1 MTDSTNA
8 MRCNILEAA
17 YQLAQM
23 DGWTNFKR
31 DDVAEKAGVATGS
44 VSHHF
49 KTMNGLR
56 DAVMR
61 KAIQTE
67 CLSIVADGLAARNK
81 YAQGAPEGLKRE
93 ALATLM

>member
-1 MTDSTNA
+1 MSEKESV

-17 YQLAQM
+17 FQLAQLV
-23 DGWTNFKR
+23 GWSSFKR

-49 KTMNGLR
+49 QTMNNLR
-56 DAVMR
+56 SAVMR

-81 YAQGAPEGLKRE
+81 YAQSAPEGLKRQ

>member
-1 MTDSTNA
+1 MSDNTNA
-8 MRCNILEAA
+8 MRCKVLDAA
-17 YQLAQM
+17 YQLAQHVGLYDM
-23 DGWTNFKR
+23 MR
-31 DDVAEKAGVATGS
+31 DDVARLAGVASGS
-44 VSHHF
+44 VNHHF
-49 KTMNGLR
+49 KTMDGLR

>member
-1 MTDSTNA
+1 MTEKESV

-17 YQLAQM
+17 FQLAQLV
-23 DGWTNFKR
+23 GWSSFKR

-49 KTMNGLR
+49 QTMNNLR
-56 DAVMR
+56 SAVMR

-67 CLSIVADGLAARNK
+67 CLPIIAEGLVARDRH
-81 YAQGAPEGLKRE
+81 AQQAPEWLKRQ
-93 ALATLM
+93 ALETLI